1 MRGTLTDLAR
11 NALAPYVLTLT
22 GETDI
27 ETASTAPSA
36 TVIPLT
42 TDVLLLDPGGAG
54 RTVVLQAAPSDY
66 GGLEVTIQNTADA
79 AEDLTIEYPEN
90 TTILTISQ
98 SETGKVLSTGSA
110 WINAGLAKAT

>member
-1 MRGTLTDLAR
+1 MRGALTDLAR

-27 ETASTAPSA
+27 ESAAATPSA

-54 RTVVLQAAPSDY
+54 RVVVFQVNPADFP
-66 GGLEVTIQNTADA
+66 GLDVTIQNTADA

-98 SETGKVLSTGSA
+98 SETGRILSTGSA

>member
-1 MRGTLTDLAR
+1 MRGPLTDLAR
-11 NALAPYVLTLT
+11 NALDPIVRTLT

-27 ETASTAPSA
+27 ETASTTPSA

-42 TDVLLLDPGGAG
+42 SDVLVLDPGGAT
-54 RTVVLQAAPSDY
+54 RVVVLQVAPSEY
-66 GGLEVTIQNTADA
+66 AGLEVVIQNDADA

-90 TTILTISQ
+90 TTILTVSQ
-98 SETGKVLSTGSA
+98 SETGRVMSTGSA